1 MRCERGARRVHSP
14 RWCPCP
20 RSVMVGNAQEQLL
33 DWAETQ
39 NRDNLYRAQGKVAD
53 GILEGIEH
61 FGLM

>member
-1 MRCERGARRVHSP
+1 
-14 RWCPCP
+14 
-20 RSVMVGNAQEQLL
+20 MVGNAQEQLL